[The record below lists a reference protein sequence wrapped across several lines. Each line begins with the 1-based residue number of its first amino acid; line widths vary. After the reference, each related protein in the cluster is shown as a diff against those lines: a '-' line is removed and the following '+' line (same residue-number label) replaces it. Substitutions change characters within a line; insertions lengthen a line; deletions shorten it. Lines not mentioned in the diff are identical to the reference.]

1 MRSIVVLLVTAL
13 SLSACSTT
21 GAGPLVIVPTS
32 AESLERAEYS
42 ETQIETYKQAL
53 KHEAG
58 QMNLM
63 DGMVLDFD
71 QPDENW
77 LPFVVRAKAFCDTA
91 RTQSWQVAE
100 TQYLEQVILEA
111 TNALPTELD
120 DVEDL
125 NAGLREAVAPLANA
139 QFRAM
144 GAPGSLCPE
153 LAPEAFA
160 TDADYKLVPSPNSEP
175 LLKGQY
181 FGEGCAGA
189 GQALIALLSLI
200 EDIRNSRENFDK
212 INERLRDLRG
222 ALVYAEMTEP
232 NPVLAEKIS
241 SSREPLLQLQLA
253 FQKLDAEDFSAAVS
267 SVALEATSIMG
278 ACRP

>member
-153 LAPEAFA
+153 LAPDFVTSD
-160 TDADYKLVPSPNSEP
+160 TDSAVVPSETSRPIFD
-175 LLKGQY
+175 GQY
-181 FGEGCAGA
+181 FGEGCEGA
-189 GQALIALLSLI
+189 GLALSAFVSVLD
-200 EDIRNSRENFDK
+200 DIKNGLGDSKEL
-212 INERLRDLRG
+212 NERLRNIADGLI
-222 ALVYAEMTEP
+222 YAESSEP
-232 NPVLAEKIS
+232 NPKLAEKIFGAIP
-241 SSREPLLQLQLA
+241 PLMQMQMA
-253 FQKLDAEDFSAAVS
+253 FESQDPEKFGAAVPL
-267 SVALEATSIMG
+267 VLQEAIRIFD
-278 ACRP
+278 ACGV